1 MSSTINSKRL
11 STSRGQSANKKHN
24 FQRQFS
30 GYKGDSKPSEE
41 TLKFKH
47 HQLRSEIETA
57 IKKANSLLDGNIDI
71 NELKQALINLN
82 YLSVIKHSARVEML
96 NTKMAN
102 EVKSAS

>member
-1 MSSTINSKRL
+1 MII
-11 STSRGQSANKKHN
+11 
-24 FQRQFS
+24 F
-30 GYKGDSKPSEE
+30 
-41 TLKFKH
+41 
-47 HQLRSEIETA
+47 
-57 IKKANSLLDGNIDI
+57 DGNIGI